1 MKPSKSLLIAIA
13 AFAVTAT
20 GVQAFQGTQFLQ
32 RAGLSEEQISAFET
46 ARELRKAGD
55 PKAARDIL
63 IEAGV
68 DEAVLKSVKDAAKE
82 HRQAIFDAVEAED
95 YEAFKTAIE
104 GSPLADAIDSEED
117 FQKFV
122 MAHTLKEEG
131 RWDEAKEILDD
142 LGIEP
147 RERMPGMRHGHGMMG
162 GRPPLWEGLTD
173 EQQEALEVARKAN
186 DKEAVKAILEEAGIE
201 FPRRGH
207 HF

>member
-122 MAHTLKEEG
+122 MAHTLKEE
-131 RWDEAKEILDD
+131 
-142 LGIEP
+142 
-147 RERMPGMRHGHGMMG
+147 
-162 GRPPLWEGLTD
+162 
-173 EQQEALEVARKAN
+173 
-186 DKEAVKAILEEAGIE
+186 
-201 FPRRGH
+201 
-207 HF
+207 